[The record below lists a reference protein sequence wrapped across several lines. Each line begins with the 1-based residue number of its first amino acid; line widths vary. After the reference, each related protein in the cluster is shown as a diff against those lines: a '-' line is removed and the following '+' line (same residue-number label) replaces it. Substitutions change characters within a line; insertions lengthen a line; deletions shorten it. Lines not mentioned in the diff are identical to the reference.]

1 MDLKNQFLG
10 VNSAYIQ
17 DLYDR
22 FCRDPGSVDEATQGV
37 FENWTPD
44 PESFSPDYCIP
55 VHKIVSAV
63 NLAQSIRN
71 HGHLAAQLDPL
82 GTSPPGDPSL
92 IPTYHNLTEDDMR
105 LMPPTTVGGP
115 VARRANN
122 MLGAIEELRRIYCS
136 SMGHDFEHIHIPKER
151 AWLRYVVEEGSFR
164 APVTPVKSE
173 LMLKRLTRVEAF
185 EKFLHRVFPGKF
197 RFSIEGL
204 DMLVPMLEEI
214 IRLVASLR
222 ISNILIGMAHRGR
235 LNVLAHILKMPYRQ
249 ILAEFSDPVQHH
261 IAEGQNEMGWM
272 GDVKYHGGTSLI
284 LKDGEHVSLRVRV
297 APNPSHLE
305 FVNPVVQGMARAVGT
320 QVNNPGAPAFDHHV
334 TLPIMVHGDAAF
346 PGQGVVAET
355 LNLSRLKGYETGGTI
370 HIIANNQLGFTT
382 DPENSRSTLF
392 ASDLA
397 KGYEI
402 PIIHINAD
410 DVEGCIE
417 ASRMAA
423 GYLARF
429 QKDFMIDLVGYRRWG
444 HNEGDE
450 AAFTQ
455 PVIYRKIPVHPTV
468 RKQWAEKMVRRGEV
482 SQAYPAIIEKKYN
495 QELQNILDSLKPE
508 EDYKPSLP
516 NTPPPGAAKKIM
528 TSVPRERLIAINQ
541 SLQEITDT
549 FDVHSKLKRILKK
562 RRDQI
567 DHPSEDRINWST
579 GEELAFAS
587 ILEDGVAIRLT
598 GQDVERGTFSHR
610 HCVLHGSESGESL
623 TPLHVLPQAKA
634 AFEVI
639 NSPLTECAVIGF
651 EYGYNVQ
658 RPGRLVIWEAQ
669 YGDFINSAQVMID
682 EFVSSA
688 RSKWGQTPSLVI
700 LLPHGH
706 EGAGPD
712 HSSGRLE
719 RFLSISAD
727 INIRI
732 AIPTTAAQYFHL
744 LRRQACLLR
753 IDPLPLV
760 VLTPKS
766 LLRNPQVSS
775 NMRELDQGRWKPVIQ
790 DDVANQNIKNVK
802 RLIMCSGKIYYD
814 LVCEKSFDA
823 REELSIVRIEQMFP
837 FPDETIDDLLGSYP
851 NLEEVFWVQEEPRN
865 MGAWTFLRPRI
876 KYSIDGRWPLYFI
889 GRPRQ
894 SSPAEGSAALH
905 HISQKNIVDQ
915 VAKLLKNG
923 AEPGIMTA

>member
-1 MDLKNQFLG
+1 MDLKRDFHG
-10 VNSAYIQ
+10 VNSAYMQ

-22 FCRDPGSVDEATQGV
+22 YCKDPLSVDEATRSAFAQ
-37 FENWTPD
+37 WTID
-44 PESFSPDYCIP
+44 PEAPDPDYCIP

-82 GTSPPGDPSL
+82 GTPPPGDPSL
-92 IPTYHNLTEDDMR
+92 VPTYHNLTEDDMR

-115 VARRANN
+115 VSMRATN
-122 MLGAIEELRRIYCS
+122 MLGAIEEIRRIYCS

-151 AWLRYVVEEGSFR
+151 EWLRYVVEEGSFR
-164 APVTPVKSE
+164 PPATPVKGE
-173 LMLKRLTRVEAF
+173 LMLKRLTRVEVF

-197 RFSIEGL
+197 RFSVEGL

-214 IRLVASLR
+214 IRLVASLK

-235 LNVLAHILKMPYRQ
+235 LNVLAHILRMPYRQ
-249 ILAEFSDPVQHH
+249 ILAEFRDPVQRHVV
-261 IAEGQNEMGWM
+261 GVQNEMGWM
-272 GDVKYHGGTSLI
+272 GDVKYHGGTSLV
-284 LKDGEHVSLRVRV
+284 LKDGEQVNLRIRM

-320 QVNNPGAPAFDHHV
+320 RVNKAGTPAFDHRV
-334 TLPIMVHGDAAF
+334 TLPIMIHGDAAF

-382 DPENSRSTLF
+382 NPENSRSTLF

-397 KGYEI
+397 KGFEI

-417 ASRMAA
+417 AARMAA
-423 GYLARF
+423 AYLARF

-455 PVIYRKIPVHPTV
+455 PLMYQKIPRHRTA
-468 RKQWAEKMVRRGEV
+468 RELWAEKMVRRGEV
-482 SQAYPAIIEKKYN
+482 SQAYPSIIEKKYN
-495 QELQNILDSLKPE
+495 QELQDVLDSLEPE
-508 EDYKPSLP
+508 EDLKPSLP
-516 NTPPPGAAKKIM
+516 KTPPAGAARKVR
-528 TSVPRERLIAINQ
+528 TSVPRDRLLAINQ
-541 SLQEITDT
+541 SLKEITDG
-549 FDVHSKLKRILKK
+549 FDVHSKLNRILSK
-562 RRDQI
+562 RRDQV
-567 DHPSEDRINWST
+567 DHPSENRIDW
-579 GEELAFAS
+579 GAAEELAFAT

-610 HCVLHGSESGESL
+610 HCVLYGADAGESL
-623 TPLHVLPQAKA
+623 TPLHVLPQARA

-669 YGDFINSAQVMID
+669 YGDFVNSAQVMVD

-688 RSKWGQTPSLVI
+688 RSKWGQRPSMVI

-719 RFLSISAD
+719 RFLSMGAD

-732 AIPTTAAQYFHL
+732 AIPSTAAQYFHL
-744 LRRQACLLR
+744 LRRQAALLR
-753 IDPLPLV
+753 MDPLPLV
-760 VLTPKS
+760 VLSPKS
-766 LLRNPQVSS
+766 LLRHPMIASS
-775 NMRELDQGRWKPVIQ
+775 MNELAGGRWKSLMH
-790 DDVANQNIKNVK
+790 DNVANQDPGKVK
-802 RLIMCSGKIYYD
+802 RLVMCCGKMYYD
-814 LVCEKSFDA
+814 MVAGDSFAA
-823 REELSIVRIEQMFP
+823 RTELSIVRIEQMFP
-837 FPDETIDDLLGSYP
+837 FPKNDIDELLGRYP

-876 KYSIDGRWPLYFI
+876 KYSIEGRWPLYYI

-894 SSPAEGSAALH
+894 SSPAEGSSALH
-905 HISQKNIVDQ
+905 QINQKNIVDQ
-915 VAKLLKNG
+915 VTRLLTNR